1 MLDVSLQTGTMT
13 GPRRDTSAFKAYD
26 IRGVVGENIDANF
39 VECVA
44 RVATEILGATSAAV
58 GFDARETS
66 SDYAQAAA
74 RGCMNAGASVLGL
87 GLCGTEEVYHAVGSN
102 GLGLGI
108 MVTASHN
115 PIDHNGLKLVGPN
128 ARPLTENEFAA
139 IRERAAS
146 ISVGAGKSSPPANL
160 DGKAVQPEL
169 DLRQAYVQS
178 AIDVAGITSEATLR
192 RTTRILFNC
201 GNGAAGPTLKA
212 ILSNLGVRGVQID
225 AHFVHGLPD
234 PTFQNGIPNPLIP
247 KNHAATASEVVR
259 LGADFGVAFDGDFD
273 RCFFFDGA
281 GTFVGGEYLVALLAE
296 ANLRREAGCTIVH
309 DPRLVYAARD
319 KIRAAGGVAIQSG
332 TGHALV
338 KAKMRE
344 VGAAYG
350 GEMSAHHY
358 FRDFFYCD
366 SGMIPWMAIIALL
379 AAEEKTL
386 SECVAALRA
395 AYPSSGEINFQIENK
410 WDALARLRA
419 AYVPHAAEVD
429 EGDGLSCDMG
439 AWRFNVRASN
449 TEDLLRLNVEARGQ
463 AVSLDGCVAQLS
475 KIIEGTKA

>member
-1 MLDVSLQTGTMT
+1 
-13 GPRRDTSAFKAYD
+13 
-26 IRGVVGENIDANF
+26 
-39 VECVA
+39 
-44 RVATEILGATSAAV
+44 
-58 GFDARETS
+58 
-66 SDYAQAAA
+66 
-74 RGCMNAGASVLGL
+74 
-87 GLCGTEEVYHAVGSN
+87 
-102 GLGLGI
+102 
-108 MVTASHN
+108 
-115 PIDHNGLKLVGPN
+115 
-128 ARPLTENEFAA
+128 
-139 IRERAAS
+139 
-146 ISVGAGKSSPPANL
+146 
-160 DGKAVQPEL
+160 
-169 DLRQAYVQS
+169 LRQAYVQS

-212 ILSNLGVRGVQID
+212 ILSNLGVHGVQID
-225 AHFVHGLPD
+225 AHVVHGLPD
-234 PTFQNGIPNPLIP
+234 PTFPNGIPNPLLP

-475 KIIEGTKA
+475 KIIEGAKA

>member
-1 MLDVSLQTGTMT
+1 M
-13 GPRRDTSAFKAYD
+13 
-26 IRGVVGENIDANF
+26 
-39 VECVA
+39 
-44 RVATEILGATSAAV
+44 
-58 GFDARETS
+58 
-66 SDYAQAAA
+66 
-74 RGCMNAGASVLGL
+74 
-87 GLCGTEEVYHAVGSN
+87 
-102 GLGLGI
+102 
-108 MVTASHN
+108 
-115 PIDHNGLKLVGPN
+115 
-128 ARPLTENEFAA
+128 
-139 IRERAAS
+139 
-146 ISVGAGKSSPPANL
+146 
-160 DGKAVQPEL
+160 
-169 DLRQAYVQS
+169 
-178 AIDVAGITSEATLR
+178 
-192 RTTRILFNC
+192 
-201 GNGAAGPTLKA
+201 
-212 ILSNLGVRGVQID
+212 RGVQID
-225 AHFVHGLPD
+225 AHVVHGLPD
-234 PTFQNGIPNPLIP
+234 PTFPNGIPNPLLP